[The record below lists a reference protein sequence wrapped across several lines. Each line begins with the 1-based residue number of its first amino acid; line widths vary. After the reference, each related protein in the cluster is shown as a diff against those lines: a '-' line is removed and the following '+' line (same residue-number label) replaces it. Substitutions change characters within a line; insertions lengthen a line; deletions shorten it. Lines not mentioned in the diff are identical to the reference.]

1 MVILTVHR
9 EESMKSETIYEG
21 RILNLKVST
30 VELPN
35 QKYSKREIVEKNKVV
50 AIVPIKDDKIVLVK
64 QYRIAVDKELLEIPA
79 GIVEVGEEPREAA
92 LREMKEEIGYGSDDL
107 EYLIDSLSSPGFT
120 NEKTSYFLADN
131 LYEEKLEADDD
142 EFIEVV
148 EMDIKEVIRMIE
160 FGEIN
165 DSKTIIGVLLAARKL
180 GY

>member
-1 MVILTVHR
+1 MV
-9 EESMKSETIYEG
+9 
-21 RILNLKVST
+21 
-30 VELPN
+30 
-35 QKYSKREIVEKNKVV
+35 KYSKREIVEKNKVV
-50 AIVPIKDDKIVLVK
+50 GIVPIKDDKIILVK

-92 LREMKEEIGYGSDDL
+92 LREMKEEIGYGSDNL

-120 NEKTSYFLADN
+120 NEKTSYFLAQN

-160 FGEIN
+160 YGEIN

>member
-1 MVILTVHR
+1 MIKLTTHR
-9 EESMKSETIYEG
+9 EESMKSEIIYEG
-21 RILNLKVST
+21 RILNLKVNT

-35 QKYSKREIVEKNKVV
+35 QKYSKREIVEKNRVV
-50 AIVPIKDDKIVLVK
+50 AIVPIKDDKIIMVK

-92 LREMKEEIGYGSDDL
+92 LREMREEIGYASDDM

-120 NEKTSYFLADN
+120 NEKTSYFLAEN
-131 LYEEKLEADDD
+131 LYKNKLDEDDD

-148 EMDIKEVIRMIE
+148 EMEIKELIRMIE
-160 FGEIN
+160 YGEIN
-165 DSKTIIGVLLAARKL
+165 DSKTIIGILLAARQL

>member
-1 MVILTVHR
+1 MTVHR

-165 DSKTIIGVLLAARKL
+165 DSKTIIGVLLTARKL

>member
-165 DSKTIIGVLLAARKL
+165 DSKTIIGVLLTARKL